1 MGKMHRKEKNIPI
14 RPMAW
19 PEAGHQ
25 AEDCRDGSWLRQDS
39 WSAFPILRSK
49 KQPHHFWLGS
59 CMPIG
64 GPVKAQ
70 EMKRKNLVCT
80 NFSWKR
86 ECSIIAG
93 QRRWSR
99 CSIGTEDRCSKGN
112 EVGVV
117 LKQPHQRNQVEHS
130 DLVSLE
136 WETISGP
143 GTCFPCFEVH
153 GGRWCHCHRL
163 EHEVIHRWWKTIP
176 AYDERTGTVCSC
188 SAPDKS
194 NTDIN
199 ASNWKLV
206 FVSDGR

>member
-19 PEAGHQ
+19 PEAGHKQ
-25 AEDCRDGSWLRQDS
+25 RIAETDRDYGKTL
-39 WSAFPILRSK
+39 
-49 KQPHHFWLGS
+49 
-59 CMPIG
+59 
-64 GPVKAQ
+64 
-70 EMKRKNLVCT
+70 
-80 NFSWKR
+80 
-86 ECSIIAG
+86 G
-93 QRRWSR
+93 QRFRYYAARNNHITFDLDPVCRLAAHLRHRKWNAKTLYVQTFHENVNVAS
-99 CSIGTEDRCSKGN
+99 SLDKGN